1 MFGYTCS
8 YGRLAE
14 RLCRG
19 LQILGHWFESGI
31 DLHFLTCIGVIFLAD
46 RNNSGLS
53 LNVNEKIRAREVRL
67 INQNGENV
75 GIVSV
80 SVALDM
86 ARDTGLDLL
95 EISPQAVP
103 PVCKI
108 MDYGK
113 WKYEEQKKAQEAK
126 KAQKVVETKELKI
139 RPNIDV
145 HDFQVK
151 IKAAERFIEDGNKV
165 KFTVRFKGREIT
177 NQDSGINLLDRVKTE
192 LGDKIKVDKEPM
204 MEGRQMVMFV
214 SPNK

>member
-1 MFGYTCS
+1 M
-8 YGRLAE
+8 
-14 RLCRG
+14 
-19 LQILGHWFESGI
+19 
-31 DLHFLTCIGVIFLAD
+31 AD
-46 RNNSGLS
+46 RNNGALS

-75 GIVSV
+75 GVVSV

-86 ARDTGLDLL
+86 ARDVGLDLL
-95 EISPQAVP
+95 EISPQANP

-177 NQDSGINLLDRVKTE
+177 NQASGIELLDRIKAE
-192 LGDKIKVDKEPM
+192 LGDKIKIDKEPA
-204 MEGRQMVMFV
+204 MEGRQMIMFV

>member
-1 MFGYTCS
+1 
-8 YGRLAE
+8 
-14 RLCRG
+14 
-19 LQILGHWFESGI
+19 
-31 DLHFLTCIGVIFLAD
+31 LAD
-46 RNNSGLS
+46 KNNSLS

-67 INQNGENV
+67 INQNGDNV

-80 SVALDM
+80 MEALDM
-86 ARDTGLDLL
+86 AREVGLDLL
-95 EISPQAVP
+95 EISPQANP

-113 WKYEEQKKAQEAK
+113 WKYEESKKQSEAK

-177 NQDSGINLLDRVKTE
+177 NQDSGIQLLNRIKAE
-192 LGDKIKVDKEPM
+192 LGDKIKVDKEPV
-204 MEGRQMVMFV
+204 MEGRQMIMFV
-214 SPNK
+214 VPNK

>member
-1 MFGYTCS
+1 M
-8 YGRLAE
+8 AE
-14 RLCRG
+14 K
-19 LQILGHWFESGI
+19 
-31 DLHFLTCIGVIFLAD
+31 
-46 RNNSGLS
+46 NNSLS

-67 INQNGENV
+67 INQNGENI
-75 GIVSV
+75 GIVSA
-80 SVALDM
+80 SEALNM
-86 ARDTGLDLL
+86 ARDAGLDLL
-95 EISPQAVP
+95 EISPQANP

-113 WKYEEQKKAQEAK
+113 WKYEEHKKQVEAK
-126 KAQKVVETKELKI
+126 KAQKVVEIKELKI

-177 NQDSGINLLDRVKTE
+177 NQDAGINLLDRVKAE
-192 LGDKIKVDKEPM
+192 LGDRIKVDKEPM
-204 MEGRQMVMFV
+204 MEGRQMIMFV

>member
-1 MFGYTCS
+1 M
-8 YGRLAE
+8 
-14 RLCRG
+14 
-19 LQILGHWFESGI
+19 
-31 DLHFLTCIGVIFLAD
+31 AD
-46 RNNSGLS
+46 KNNSLS

-67 INQNGENV
+67 INQNGDNV

-80 SVALDM
+80 VEALDM
-86 ARDTGLDLL
+86 AREVGLDLL
-95 EISPQAVP
+95 EISPQANP

-113 WKYEEQKKAQEAK
+113 WKYEESKKQSEAK

-177 NQDSGINLLDRVKTE
+177 NQDSGIQLLNRIKAE
-192 LGDKIKVDKEPM
+192 LGDKIKVDKEPV
-204 MEGRQMVMFV
+204 MEGRQMIMFV
-214 SPNK
+214 VPNK

>member
-1 MFGYTCS
+1 MQRTANPCTLVRIRYRPPIFNLYRS
-8 YGRLAE
+8 
-14 RLCRG
+14 
-19 LQILGHWFESGI
+19 
-31 DLHFLTCIGVIFLAD
+31 DFLAD
-46 RNNSGLS
+46 RNNGALS

-75 GIVSV
+75 GVVSV

-86 ARDTGLDLL
+86 ARDAGLDLL
-95 EISPQAVP
+95 EISPQANP

-126 KAQKVVETKELKI
+126 KAQKVVEIKELKI

-177 NQDSGINLLDRVKTE
+177 NQDSGINLLDRVKAE

>member
-1 MFGYTCS
+1 M
-8 YGRLAE
+8 
-14 RLCRG
+14 
-19 LQILGHWFESGI
+19 
-31 DLHFLTCIGVIFLAD
+31 AD
-46 RNNSGLS
+46 KNNGLS

-75 GIVSV
+75 GVVSILE
-80 SVALDM
+80 ALEM
-86 ARDTGLDLL
+86 ARDVGLDLL
-95 EISPQAVP
+95 EISPNAVP

-113 WKYEEQKKAQEAK
+113 WKYEESKKQSEAK

-151 IKAAERFIEDGNKV
+151 IKAAERFIADGDKV
-165 KFTVRFKGREIT
+165 KFTVRFKGREIS
-177 NQDSGINLLDRVKTE
+177 NQDSGIQLLERVKAE
-192 LGDKIKVDKEPM
+192 LGDKIKVDKEPL

-214 SPNK
+214 VPNK

>member
-1 MFGYTCS
+1 M
-8 YGRLAE
+8 
-14 RLCRG
+14 
-19 LQILGHWFESGI
+19 
-31 DLHFLTCIGVIFLAD
+31 AD
-46 RNNSGLS
+46 KNNSLS

-67 INQNGENV
+67 INQNGDNV

-80 SVALDM
+80 SEALNM
-86 ARDTGLDLL
+86 ARDAGLDLL
-95 EISPQAVP
+95 EISPQANP

-113 WKYEEQKKAQEAK
+113 WKYEEQKKQSEAK

-151 IKAAERFIEDGNKV
+151 IKAATRFIEDGNKV

-177 NQDSGINLLDRVKTE
+177 NQDSGIQLLNRVKAE
-192 LGDKIKVDKEPM
+192 LGDIIKVDKEPM
-204 MEGRQMVMFV
+204 MEGRQMIMFV
-214 SPNK
+214 VPNK

>member
-1 MFGYTCS
+1 M
-8 YGRLAE
+8 AE
-14 RLCRG
+14 K
-19 LQILGHWFESGI
+19 
-31 DLHFLTCIGVIFLAD
+31 
-46 RNNSGLS
+46 NNNLS
-53 LNVNEKIRAREVRL
+53 LNVNERIRAREVRL

-80 SVALDM
+80 KEALEM
-86 ARDTGLDLL
+86 ARNCGLDLL
-95 EISPQAVP
+95 EISPMANP

-113 WKYEEQKKAQEAK
+113 WKYEEQKKQSEAK
-126 KAQKVVETKELKI
+126 KAQKTIETKELKI

-151 IKAAERFIEDGNKV
+151 MKAAKKFIEEGNKV

-177 NQDSGINLLDRVKTE
+177 NQESGKSLLNRVKDE
-192 LGDKIKVDKEPM
+192 LGDIIKIDKEPL
-204 MEGRQMVMFV
+204 MEGRQMIMFV

>member
-1 MFGYTCS
+1 M
-8 YGRLAE
+8 
-14 RLCRG
+14 
-19 LQILGHWFESGI
+19 
-31 DLHFLTCIGVIFLAD
+31 AD
-46 RNNSGLS
+46 KNNSLS

-67 INQNGENV
+67 INQNGDNV
-75 GIVSV
+75 GIVSLME
-80 SVALDM
+80 ALDM
-86 ARDTGLDLL
+86 ARDAGLDLL
-95 EISPQAVP
+95 EISPQANP

-113 WKYEEQKKAQEAK
+113 WKYEESKKQSEAK

-177 NQDSGINLLDRVKTE
+177 NQDSGIQLLNRVKAE
-192 LGDKIKVDKEPM
+192 LGDKMKVDKEPM

-214 SPNK
+214 VPNK

>member
-1 MFGYTCS
+1 M
-8 YGRLAE
+8 
-14 RLCRG
+14 
-19 LQILGHWFESGI
+19 
-31 DLHFLTCIGVIFLAD
+31 AD
-46 RNNSGLS
+46 KNNSLS

-67 INQNGENV
+67 INQNGDNV
-75 GIVSV
+75 GIVSLKE
-80 SVALDM
+80 ALDM
-86 ARDTGLDLL
+86 ARDAGLDLL
-95 EISPQAVP
+95 EISPQANP

-113 WKYEEQKKAQEAK
+113 WKYEESKKQSEAK

-177 NQDSGINLLDRVKTE
+177 NQDSGIQLLNRVKAE
-192 LGDKIKVDKEPM
+192 LGDKMKVDKEPM

-214 SPNK
+214 VPNK